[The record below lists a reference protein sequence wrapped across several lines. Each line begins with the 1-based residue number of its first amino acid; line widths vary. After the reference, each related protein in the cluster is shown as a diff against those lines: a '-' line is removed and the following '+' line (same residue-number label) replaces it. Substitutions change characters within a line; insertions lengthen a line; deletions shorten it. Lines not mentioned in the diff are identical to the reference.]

1 MYSYQGRIRYSELH
15 ETGHLKIESL
25 LDYFQDC
32 STFQSEDLGVG
43 VEYLKE
49 KHMVWV
55 MSSWQIVVTR
65 YPRLGERVTIGTIPY
80 ELKGFM
86 GYRNYVMDREDGKR
100 MAYANAVW
108 TLLDTDTVRPV
119 RATQEMTE
127 KYVLSEKLPMTY
139 APRKIDN
146 AVRGEQREAFRVQ
159 FYHLDSNHHV
169 NNAWYVKMAV
179 CFLPAE
185 TDVCQ
190 MRVEYKKQAFLG
202 DVIVPYVA
210 VGDNRYVITLCNRQ
224 EEAFAVIEFT
234 GRA

>member
-1 MYSYQGRIRYSELH
+1 MYSFQSRVRYSETDGR
-15 ETGHLKIESL
+15 EL
-25 LDYFQDC
+25 LTLSAITDYFQDC
-32 STFQSEDLGVG
+32 GTFQSEELGLGVK
-43 VEYLKE
+43 YLQRS
-49 KHMVWV
+49 HMAW
-55 MSSWQIVVTR
+55 MLSAWQIVVEE
-65 YPRLGERVTIGTIPY
+65 YPKLGDGITVGTFPY
-80 ELKGFM
+80 GFKGFM

-119 RATQEMTE
+119 RATQELTE
-127 KYVLSEKLPMTY
+127 KSVLAEKLPMTY